1 MCVCVCVCV
10 CVSVCLSV
18 CLSVCVSVSVC
29 LCVCVC
35 VCERER
41 ERKREREHELFSRV
55 SENFH
60 VASPF
65 CLPSGKFCDTFYIVQ
80 TLAYVCEVT
89 NSSVNFIVYF
99 SMGSRFRAT
108 VRDMLGT
115 RRPKA
120 VPATESLPI
129 VSQDV

>member
-1 MCVCVCVCV
+1 MRGEQRE
-10 CVSVCLSV
+10 SET
-18 CLSVCVSVSVC
+18 
-29 LCVCVC
+29 
-35 VCERER
+35 ERQR
-41 ERKREREHELFSRV
+41 ENALFSRV
-55 SENFH
+55 SEKVH

-65 CLPSGKFCDTFYIVQ
+65 YFFPSGKFCNTFFIVQ
-80 TLAYVCEVT
+80 TIAYVCEVT

-120 VPATESLPI
+120 VPATESLPT
-129 VSQDV
+129 VSQEV